1 MINLGNN
8 TLWCFANDTGYWD
21 EYASA
26 GHVYIIIDFKKPVTN
41 MYKFVVYLPSPCD
54 FYDMYN
60 EYIQDTGE
68 YSKKIGIP
76 NIYKLMWDLDTKYA
90 PQFAETA

>member
-1 MINLGNN
+1 
-8 TLWCFANDTGYWD
+8 
-21 EYASA
+21 
-26 GHVYIIIDFKKPVTN
+26 
-41 MYKFVVYLPSPCD
+41 MYKFVVYLPSSCD

-60 EYIQDTGE
+60 EYMQDTEE